1 MDAPHRLGHPHSA
14 TPLSGVFGPRKNPVL
29 ARIFHI
35 IFEASTPL
43 AKAFDVTLI
52 FAIVASVIV
61 VMLESVGSFRA
72 SYPEFLRTAEW
83 VFTILF
89 TLEYVCRLISVNK
102 PLRYARSFF
111 GIIDLLAILPTYIS
125 VLIPGAQ
132 FFLVVRLMRILRVFR
147 VLKLAEYLVEAELLV
162 NSLRDSR
169 RKVFIFMFT
178 VLTMTVILGSMMY
191 MIEGET
197 HGFSSIPT
205 SIYWAI
211 VTLTTV
217 GYGDLSPQT
226 DIGKAFASMIMI
238 LGYGIIAVPTGIVTA
253 EMTRQTMRGRQQ
265 AGFQEECARCGLQ
278 VHDPDAR
285 FCKQCGESL
294 RPREESQSLI

>member
-1 MDAPHRLGHPHSA
+1 MRTSRRLGHPHSA
-14 TPLSGVFGPRKNPVL
+14 TPLSGVFGPRKNPVF

-35 IFEASTPL
+35 IFEANTPL

-52 FAIVASVIV
+52 FAIVASVLV

-89 TLEYVCRLISVNK
+89 TVEYLLRIISVDR

-111 GIIDLLAILPTYIS
+111 GVIDLLAVIPTYIS

-147 VLKLAEYLVEAELLV
+147 VLKLAEYLTEAELLV

-169 RKVFIFMFT
+169 RKVLIFMFT
-178 VLTMTVILGSMMY
+178 VLTLTVILGSMMY
-191 MIEGET
+191 MIEGEAN
-197 HGFSSIPT
+197 GFTSIPK
-205 SIYWAI
+205 SVYWAI

-226 DIGKAFASMIMI
+226 DIGQAFASMIMI

-253 EMTRQTMRGRQQ
+253 EMTRRSMGKRSDQ
-265 AGFQEECARCGLQ
+265 GFQNECRRCGQ
-278 VHDPDAR
+278 SPHDEDAR
-285 FCKQCGESL
+285 YCKQCGESL
-294 RPREESQSLI
+294 LQRVESKSLI